1 MDWVRASGSA
11 SGEGAE
17 EQVLVPLLKVM
28 LSVLVSTVGT
38 ATDPAD
44 DVENWKDL
52 HDVGLLTG
60 GMIAAAGAAWIS

>member
-1 MDWVRASGSA
+1 M
-11 SGEGAE
+11 
-17 EQVLVPLLKVM
+17 PLLKVM

-60 GMIAAAGAAWIS
+60 GMIAAAGAAWYFETLGVLLLSLFCFA